1 MYAECSRWANW
12 RRAFHTK
19 ISLFPNSLLNCTTC
33 LPPHCHVAGH
43 AILQHR
49 SYGSLPD
56 RSELRISAITLLQR
70 SLTGCHEV
78 LGKVFMVRLGMITLV
93 SETRQNTSTDVKES
107 TPQTTSQ
114 GYHSLIESPWS
125 IRHHFWST
133 FWFCICVSAEKVT
146 VPDWSRSKAHERH
159 WMNVPWM
166 HLTERGSEVNTKSQ
180 HQTGI
185 STFGITVY

>member
-1 MYAECSRWANW
+1 MLSALTEQTEEEHSTQRLH
-12 RRAFHTK
+12 F
-19 ISLFPNSLLNCTTC
+19 FPTVFSTCTTC

-49 SYGSLPD
+49 SYRSLPD

-70 SLTGCHEV
+70 SLTGCHEL

-114 GYHSLIESPWS
+114 GYHSLRESPWS

-133 FWFCICVSAEKVT
+133 FWFCICECRKNDSAWLIQKQSTRETLNECALNAPYWKGQ
-146 VPDWSRSKAHERH
+146 RS
-159 WMNVPWM
+159 
-166 HLTERGSEVNTKSQ
+166 
-180 HQTGI
+180 
-185 STFGITVY
+185 